1 MTTTIPIS
9 LKEHEQATVYA
20 RVELILCEVSNGFL
34 MEQYTQGRMLADSIK
49 RVTDFWRSKG
59 RAEVIEFK
67 YDQLTQCDLII
78 ANQKNFRFYGRE
90 SDNNIHISAIL
101 YTWKQD
107 AKEMSVRTFCFPD
120 SMIEKHLAD
129 SYKILEILGAKSEIT
144 AALVSVHEY
153 FSNRVAEARDIGPR
167 PNPQ

>member
-9 LKEHEQATVYA
+9 LKENEQAKVYTN
-20 RVELILCEVSNGFL
+20 VELILCEVSNSFL
-34 MEQYTQGRMLADSIK
+34 MEQYNRGRMLADSIK

-78 ANQKNFRFYGRE
+78 ANQKNFRFHGRE

-101 YTWKQD
+101 YTWKQN
-107 AKEMSVRTFCFPD
+107 AKEMSVRTFCFSD
-120 SMIEKHLAD
+120 SMVEKHLAD
-129 SYKILEILGAKSEIT
+129 SYKILEILGAKSEKT
-144 AALVSVHEY
+144 AALVLAHEY
-153 FSNRVAEARDIGPR
+153 FSSRVAKARAIGPR
-167 PNPQ
+167 SNPQ